1 MGRYKSR
8 AWSYDKYRYNRY
20 VLSRIPER
28 TWKGPGL
35 REEVEDYLFKRDTSL
50 GGLVAMLLSNDFEH
64 RRYSD
69 R

>member
-8 AWSYDKYRYNRY
+8 AWSYDKYRYIRY
-20 VLSRIPER
+20 VHSLKPER
-28 TWKGPGL
+28 TWNGPGL
-35 REEVEDYLFKRDTSL
+35 HDEVEDYLFRRDTSL
-50 GGLVAMLLSNDFEH
+50 GSLVAKLLSNDFEH

>member
-8 AWSYDKYRYNRY
+8 AWSYEKYRYNRY
-20 VLSRIPER
+20 VHAQKPDRV
-28 TWKGPGL
+28 WKGPGL
-35 REEVEDYLFKRDTSL
+35 HDEVENYLLRRDTSL
-50 GGLVAMLLSNDFEH
+50 GGLVAKLLNNDFEH